1 MSMIR
6 KLFKFFVFLIFSA
19 NIFAVDN
26 SCESIYQNCFY
37 GIPKNMIVFYKD
49 INSYGNANT
58 NNINLRDIPLISS
71 KNSLIIKKIKK
82 NDRIQIKKVF
92 LLKSNSNIG
101 LKLINANDLEIVNNY
116 RFGKWY
122 SVIHNG
128 DEGFIFSEFISIEK
142 EQDQSKNFLRYRH
155 INSVDWTE
163 NKIDQQKNIELVFV
177 INKNSSFK
185 LKGYAWHYLSGFDE
199 INYVFEKDI
208 SAQNKFINKEIKL
221 FLFDKNEIY
230 LESDIQIFTGI
241 YKKY

>member
-6 KLFKFFVFLIFSA
+6 KLFKFFVFLIFSV

-122 SVIHNG
+122 SVISRMMI
-128 DEGFIFSEFISIEK
+128 EGFIFSEFISIEK
-142 EQDQSKNFLRYRH
+142 EQDQSKKFLRY
-155 INSVDWTE
+155 
-163 NKIDQQKNIELVFV
+163 QA
-177 INKNSSFK
+177 
-185 LKGYAWHYLSGFDE
+185 Y
-199 INYVFEKDI
+199 
-208 SAQNKFINKEIKL
+208 
-221 FLFDKNEIY
+221 
-230 LESDIQIFTGI
+230 
-241 YKKY
+241 